1 MFQVIAVGFL
11 LLTLTL
17 LTGVLFSEEVFGQAA
32 ALTHKTVFGVISW
45 LIFAGLLLGRRL
57 KGWRGKVAIRWALAG
72 FLSLMLAYVGSKV
85 VLELILQRG

>member
-1 MFQVIAVGFL
+1 M
-11 LLTLTL
+11 
-17 LTGVLFSEEVFGQAA
+17 
-32 ALTHKTVFGVISW
+32 FGVISW